1 LTTVAYELG
10 DCLLWA
16 FLKKMQKLPIFEL
29 FTLQKLIINF
39 DTKWVG
45 VHWGDFLTN
54 SYGHPV

>member
-29 FTLQKLIINF
+29 FTQNGSVYIGAISLQTHMVTLFKSEANKH
-39 DTKWVG
+39 D
-45 VHWGDFLTN
+45 
-54 SYGHPV
+54 